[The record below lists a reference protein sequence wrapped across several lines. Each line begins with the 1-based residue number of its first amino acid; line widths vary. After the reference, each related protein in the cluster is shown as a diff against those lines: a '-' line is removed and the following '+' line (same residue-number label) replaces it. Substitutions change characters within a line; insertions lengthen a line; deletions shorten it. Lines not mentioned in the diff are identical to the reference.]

1 MFINNQYL
9 KNTLWWPL
17 LVFGSSLSVDLAAS
31 LLVDLAEAELL
42 EVEVW
47 LEDVELLDLFLFLYF
62 LECSFYILFIILS

>member
-62 LECSFYILFIILS
+62 P